1 MSKRSKL
8 RTFLSTYDYASGY
21 TVLILVQMIEQTPTI
36 ISSIGIGNSC
46 LQLQCNIEIGEQLLH
61 NEINQ
66 NQRDKDKL

>member
-36 ISSIGIGNSC
+36 ISSIGNSC